1 MAALALPTVD
11 AMLAIVVV
19 RPTAR
24 RRQVPGAELTSVLG
38 HLPGS
43 AKWQVCSGLN
53 WRTQR
58 HLSLSSTPT
67 RRGAEH

>member
-24 RRQVPGAELTSVLG
+24 RRQVPGAERPVFWDTSG
-38 HLPGS
+38 ERQG
-43 AKWQVCSGLN
+43 QVCSGLN

-58 HLSLSSTPT
+58 HLPLASTPT
-67 RRGAEH
+67 RRGAEQ